1 VAKAEQTHEGT
12 NVLPQTET
20 GAKVALWWL
29 RHFDSITHFWTGFSW
44 VWVTGLL
51 LCAVT
56 GQLGLQ
62 KALFLIFVIGVI
74 ANTGVYCGIK
84 TLASYLKHLR
94 NSAEK
99 EEAHELMTKII
110 RKRMA
115 IYLQKSEM
123 QS

>member
-1 VAKAEQTHEGT
+1 VAKAEQTHEGA
-12 NVLPQTET
+12 NVLPETKT

-56 GQLGLQ
+56 GQLGLRE
-62 KALFLIFVIGVI
+62 ALSLIFVIGVI

-99 EEAHELMTKII
+99 EEAYELMTKII

-115 IYLQKSEM
+115 ITH
-123 QS
+123 